1 VAGTTKDNGA
11 IFLDSILGLMILL
24 PSLLLVFEINKR
36 EILDVSIQHVAC
48 LGARQKALG
57 IKEEIINQAIQK
69 SLAARLG
76 KHLGEKV
83 NQELK
88 RKYQLFRE
96 QEDLRWLEL
105 GDKAGMVAEFSL
117 RYPQL
122 YFFETHR
129 GRKHHQELIR
139 RCLFP
144 LS

>member
-1 VAGTTKDNGA
+1 MVGSTKESGA
-11 IFLDSILGLMILL
+11 VLLDSILGLMILL
-24 PSLLLVFEINKR
+24 PIFFLIFEINKR
-36 EILDVSIQHVAC
+36 EILDVSVQHVAC

-57 IKEEIINQAIQK
+57 IKDEIINQAIHK
-69 SLAARLG
+69 SLTARLG
-76 KHLGEKV
+76 KNLGGKV

-96 QEDLRWLEL
+96 QEDLRWLGL

>member
-1 VAGTTKDNGA
+1 MVGSTKESGA
-11 IFLDSILGLMILL
+11 VFLDSILGLMILL
-24 PSLLLVFEINKR
+24 PSLFLVFEINKR
-36 EILDVSIQHVAC
+36 EILDVSVQHVAC
-48 LGARQKALG
+48 LASRKKALG
-57 IKEEIINQAIQK
+57 IEEEIINRAIYE
-69 SLAARLG
+69 SLTERLG
-76 KHLGEKV
+76 KNLGQKV

-88 RKYQLFRE
+88 RKYQLIRE
-96 QEDLRWLEL
+96 QEDLRWLGL